1 MHEHEASSDETDDST
16 QGFRG
21 QDYERREERGRRIDR
36 VPEMESPGRNSEISS
51 SMCSTPGLGQS
62 ALPLS
67 FTKWVSLI
75 SHSRLT
81 DPNSSAPQIWS
92 STTTPL
98 FTPSTS
104 PPTLHLKS
112 TPALYTLTPPIDAD
126 DVPSKG
132 YPRKAY
138 STESEED
145 CDMDSIPMLTGDDID
160 LRDHEDSL
168 SNISNSLQ
176 TSEDGDGDVNT
187 TTLPDEAT
195 AKRKR
200 RNVRFCDLPPRECV
214 ALLKSEY
221 DRTPHPVV
229 IRLTYRDIL
238 EMREMKVELGIVTK
252 RQVAAGG
259 SAGSTV
265 LPNQNRNASPVRSL
279 AGGRQSGDTDAAGI
293 NDESVEEDKSPYA
306 TRPSEF
312 PSSSRLVSKLREMGE
327 PQPPVR
333 ESGMGICVEPTFGLD
348 KITNQDPP
356 PIRGPS
362 RRLARKTSGDFA
374 VEESEF
380 QKELRQARA
389 ELEMVAV
396 QEVREKNIQ
405 DRDRLKTHGL
415 ALNSPSHRPNLPSVL
430 QYNQGVE
437 LERKP
442 SLSIFSNSYPGVR
455 FPDKNAASLYEPLS
469 PTSQVTPTARAFPS
483 SIHSPSTTPRAHGP
497 KTYRSP
503 SSENNYD
510 ISTPPREISQSGAV
524 DSSPR
529 DSRRTEQTPVENAL
543 QSPPIKAG
551 FRPPSPILAP
561 FARSTSLRIPP
572 PGDSVRTTSRLTD
585 DAESARRPQM
595 PRRESSEQRLIS
607 RFPTPATRKN
617 LKPPS
622 PILAPFARSRI
633 QSIPSTVI

>member
-1 MHEHEASSDETDDST
+1 MNLKEVRTRRTIAEDSHKVLDGEMGEVEGSIGCQRWKVQDEIVKYRVRCVRLLVWDNLRCHCRLQSESH
-16 QGFRG
+16 
-21 QDYERREERGRRIDR
+21 YERC
-36 VPEMESPGRNSEISS
+36 SPLLTSS
-51 SMCSTPGLGQS
+51 Y
-62 ALPLS
+62 
-67 FTKWVSLI
+67 
-75 SHSRLT
+75 
-81 DPNSSAPQIWS
+81 SAPQIWS

-104 PPTLHLKS
+104 PPMVHCES
-112 TPALYTLTPPIDAD
+112 TPPAPYTLTPPIDAD
-126 DVPSKG
+126 DASSKG
-132 YPRKAY
+132 CPRKAY
-138 STESEED
+138 SESEED
-145 CDMDSIPMLTGDDID
+145 CDMEGIPMLTSDID
-160 LRDHEDSL
+160 HDHEDSL
-168 SNISNSLQ
+168 SNISNSLK
-176 TSEDGDGDVNT
+176 TSDDGDDAKT
-187 TTLPDEAT
+187 TILPDEAN

-265 LPNQNRNASPVRSL
+265 LQNQRNASPVQSL
-279 AGGRQSGDTDAAGI
+279 AGRQSESDAIRIGTDRDSI
-293 NDESVEEDKSPYA
+293 FDEESRSPYA

-312 PSSSRLVSKLREMGE
+312 PSSSRLVSRLREMGE

-348 KITNQDPP
+348 KITNQDSP

-430 QYNQGVE
+430 KYNQGVE

-469 PTSQVTPTARAFPS
+469 PTGTVTPTTRAFPA
-483 SIHSPSTTPRAHGP
+483 SIHSPSTTPRAQS
-497 KTYRSP
+497 TYRSP
-503 SSENNYD
+503 PLESNND
-510 ISTPPREISQSGAV
+510 LTTPPKVE
-524 DSSPR
+524 SPGVKSPQ
-529 DSRRTEQTPVENAL
+529 DVRRSELSPDIL
-543 QSPPIKAG
+543 PSPPKAG
-551 FRPPSPILAP
+551 FRPPSPILVP
-561 FARSTSLRIPP
+561 FARSTSLRMPS
-572 PGDSVRTTSRLTD
+572 PGNSVRSSPRPTD
-585 DAESARRPQM
+585 DAESSRRPQIL
-595 PRRESSEQRLIS
+595 RQESSEQRLIS
-607 RFPTPATRKN
+607 RFSTPATRI

>member
-1 MHEHEASSDETDDST
+1 MMIMKDSWDEISRGAMKEVEGLTGYQRWKA
-16 QGFRG
+16 QGGIAKYRVRCVPLLVW
-21 QDYERREERGRRIDR
+21 DNRHCRCRTRSEYRRERCTSVADH
-36 VPEMESPGRNSEISS
+36 SP
-51 SMCSTPGLGQS
+51 
-62 ALPLS
+62 
-67 FTKWVSLI
+67 
-75 SHSRLT
+75 
-81 DPNSSAPQIWS
+81 SAPQIWS

-104 PPTLHLKS
+104 PPIAHCKS
-112 TPALYTLTPPIDAD
+112 ISVPYTLTPPIDGDEA
-126 DVPSKG
+126 SGKG
-132 YPRKAY
+132 FAPRKAY
-138 STESEED
+138 NSESEED
-145 CDMDSIPMLTGDDID
+145 CDMDSAPMLAGDDID
-160 LRDHEDSL
+160 LHDHEDSL

-176 TSEDGDGDVNT
+176 TSEDDDGHAKSSALPSEEANT
-187 TTLPDEAT
+187 
-195 AKRKR
+195 KRKR

-259 SAGSTV
+259 SAAAAA
-265 LPNQNRNASPVRSL
+265 LLQNQRRNASPVRSL
-279 AGGRQSGDTDAAGI
+279 AGARQSGDSDAGMTI
-293 NDESVEEDKSPYA
+293 ECSQGSMSEEESKSPYV

-312 PSSSRLVSKLREMGE
+312 PSSSRLLSKLREMGE

-348 KITNQDPP
+348 KVTNQDSLPV
-356 PIRGPS
+356 RGPS

-396 QEVREKNIQ
+396 QEVRDKNVQ
-405 DRDRLKTHGL
+405 DRDRLKAHGL
-415 ALNSPSHRPNLPSVL
+415 ALSSPSNRPNRPSVL

-442 SLSIFSNSYPGVR
+442 SLSIFSNPYPGVR
-455 FPDKNAASLYEPLS
+455 FPDKNAASPYEPLS
-469 PTSQVTPTARAFPS
+469 PTATATPTARAFPS
-483 SIHSPSTTPRAHGP
+483 SIHSPNTTPRGNGP
-497 KTYRSP
+497 SRYRSP
-503 SSENNYD
+503 TLSDGNND
-510 ISTPPREISQSGAV
+510 LATPPKAESPGGHSGPQ
-524 DSSPR
+524 DTRNGRSPE
-529 DSRRTEQTPVENAL
+529 TGL
-543 QSPPIKAG
+543 QSPPLKAG

-561 FARSTSLRIPP
+561 FARSTSLRIPSP
-572 PGDSVRTTSRLTD
+572 SDSIRSSPRPTD
-585 DAESARRPQM
+585 GAESPRRPQIL
-595 PRRESSEQRLIS
+595 RRESSEQRLIA
-607 RFPTPATRKN
+607 RFPTSAPRKI

-622 PILAPFARSRI
+622 PILAPFARSQL